1 MSNFNHQDLKVN
13 LKISIEIPDSDLPGT
28 FGKGT
33 VSLLQGIVRHGSLN
47 RAAKEMHMAYSKA
60 WRLVKEAEGHVG
72 VELLDRRGPHGSDL
86 TPEGKKLL
94 AVYDQMEREL
104 KAYAQ
109 QRFVELM
116 NQDQNLS
123 ELPF

>member
-1 MSNFNHQDLKVN
+1 MANFNHQDLSVN
-13 LKISIEIPDSDLPGT
+13 LKISIGVPNSDLPGT

-72 VELLDRRGPHGSDL
+72 VELLERRGPHGSDL

-94 AVYDQMEREL
+94 TVYDQIEHEL
-104 KAYAQ
+104 KTYAQ
-109 QRFVELM
+109 KRFDELM
-116 NQDQNLS
+116 NQED
-123 ELPF
+123 F